1 MSRRAHSSSFES
13 SRAATADQRFAATA
27 GPTATSPRETSED
40 SGDGVS
46 MSTTYL
52 LEDLRRAV
60 RIADRE
66 RPPVH
71 LADRSCSTRAL
82 ESTSSGP

>member
-13 SRAATADQRFAATA
+13 SRTATTDQRFAATA

-40 SGDGVS
+40 SGDEVPT
-46 MSTTYL
+46 TTYH

-60 RIADRE
+60 RTADRE
-66 RPPVH
+66 HPPVH
-71 LADRSCSTRAL
+71 RDGWSCSTRAFA
-82 ESTSSGP
+82 STSSGP

>member
-13 SRAATADQRFAATA
+13 SRTATTDQRFAATA

-40 SGDGVS
+40 SGDEVPT
-46 MSTTYL
+46 TTYL

-60 RIADRE
+60 RTADRE
-66 RPPVH
+66 HPPVH
-71 LADRSCSTRAL
+71 RDGWSCSTRAL
-82 ESTSSGP
+82 ASTSSGP